1 MEKIDWV
8 IRFRRAKQKS
18 TLKVMFEGA
27 LNKAASIREQ
37 ADIIL
42 AHEARELEIEE
53 NKYVMRS
60 SSWTR

>member
-27 LNKAASIREQ
+27 LNKAVSLREK

-42 AHEARELEIEE
+42 AHETRELEIEA
-53 NKYVMRS
+53 NKYVRS
-60 SSWTR
+60 SSWTH